1 MKSGASR
8 RVVVISGGS
17 RGLGKAIAARCLDE
31 GYIVA
36 TFSRADSPF
45 VQKQLELDP
54 DRQNFF
60 WSEVNAA
67 DSTGVK
73 QFVTEV
79 SERYGQIGTLINNAG
94 IGSEGVFASMRLSD
108 IDLCVDLNLKGAL
121 YLTWVCT
128 RFMIQGR
135 GGCIIN
141 ISSVNGLR
149 GHSGV
154 AVYSATKAGLDGMT
168 RSLAR
173 ELGPRGIRVNSVA
186 PGYFES
192 EMVKRLD
199 EKTKARIT
207 RRTPLGRLASVE
219 EIVEV
224 VIFMISPSASF
235 ITGQTIVVDGGLTC

>member
-1 MKSGASR
+1 
-8 RVVVISGGS
+8 
-17 RGLGKAIAARCLDE
+17 
-31 GYIVA
+31 
-36 TFSRADSPF
+36 
-45 VQKQLELDP
+45 
-54 DRQNFF
+54 
-60 WSEVNAA
+60 
-67 DSTGVK
+67 VK

-79 SERYGQIGTLINNAG
+79 SERYGQIGALINNAG
-94 IGSEGVFASMRLSD
+94 IGSEGIFASMRLSD

-121 YLTWVCT
+121 YLTWICT
-128 RFMIQGR
+128 RFMIQRR

-141 ISSVNGLR
+141 ISSVNGLQ

-192 EMVKRLD
+192 EMVERLD
-199 EKTKARIT
+199 ETTKARIT

-224 VIFMISPSASF
+224 VLFMISPSSSF